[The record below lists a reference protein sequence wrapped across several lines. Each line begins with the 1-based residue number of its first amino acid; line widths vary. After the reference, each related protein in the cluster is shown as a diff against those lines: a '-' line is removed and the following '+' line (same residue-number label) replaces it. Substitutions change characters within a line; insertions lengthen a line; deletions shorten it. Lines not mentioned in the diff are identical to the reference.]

1 MTEYTIA
8 VLGAAGRT
16 GRPLVRALKKRGARV
31 LAISRRAGQ
40 PNLFFEQV
48 EARFGDLQSVES
60 LEIAFRGAN
69 AIHYI
74 PPSLEPRDPEFARNI
89 IAAARRA
96 GVSRVVYHSVLH
108 PYTPEMP
115 HHVRKAGVELQLRHS
130 PLSWT
135 VIQPA
140 MYAQTVFRFFDVTT
154 GLLTPPFD
162 TTRPFTPIHEEDLAE
177 AAAIIHTTE
186 GHAFATYELAG
197 PELLDSNAMGD
208 RLSSVLGRPIT
219 TRKVAADPSRLAAT
233 LGLDADQVRERCLM
247 FDYYDRYGLIGN
259 GKVLRMILGREPADF
274 AEAARHSL
282 AVSPASS
289 NSR

>member
-16 GRPLVRALKKRGARV
+16 GRPLVRALQKRGARV
-31 LAISRRAGQ
+31 LAISRRAAQ
-40 PNLFFEQV
+40 PNLSSSRWSTFRRS
-48 EARFGDLQSVES
+48 AKRRISGDRVQRRERDPL
-60 LEIAFRGAN
+60 
-69 AIHYI
+69 H

-89 IAAARRA
+89 IAAAERA

-140 MYAQTVFRFFDVTT
+140 MYARTVLRFFDVTT

-233 LGLDADQVRERCLM
+233 LGETRDQGRTNPHVRL
-247 FDYYDRYGLIGN
+247 
-259 GKVLRMILGREPADF
+259 LRPLRAGRQ
-274 AEAARHSL
+274 
-282 AVSPASS
+282 
-289 NSR
+289 